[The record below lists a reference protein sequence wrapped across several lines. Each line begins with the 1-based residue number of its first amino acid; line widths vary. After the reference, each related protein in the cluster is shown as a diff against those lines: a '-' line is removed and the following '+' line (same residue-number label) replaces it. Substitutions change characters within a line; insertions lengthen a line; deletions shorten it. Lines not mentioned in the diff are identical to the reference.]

1 MATIDYI
8 AAHRLEV
15 PQKGD
20 ISVAHVG
27 AAEASACH
35 RDAVTELS
43 SYVDYLDRIDDAVGR
58 AQPAWW
64 SDGGMPA
71 ELSDLGSCTSVD
83 DFDTATR
90 KAMARLLTGTPRTAS
105 SGILLFLRGER
116 DGGQDFVALLKMSP
130 STVDH
135 AMFNP
140 KAPPSDAITV
150 AHLENVLPKPRD
162 LRKAAVLPNPAGPPL
177 RVVDLQVKELA
188 SYWLNFLGAATGPR
202 PKEVAKALA
211 ETTVSALVDQ
221 GVASADARQAVATGI
236 EEAGEAEEAVAP
248 QRFVED
254 VARRAKAEPERAWLR
269 AVELDSEL
277 TDKHVELPSAVVKGL
292 TTTIDLGGGVAIS
305 GPASQVDPR
314 ATIAM
319 DDGGW
324 YVEVRATQEPE
335 PHTQ

>member
-1 MATIDYI
+1 MATIRYI

-15 PQKGD
+15 PQEGD
-20 ISVAHVG
+20 ISVAFVG
-27 AAEASACH
+27 AAEASTFH

-64 SDGGMPA
+64 NDGGMPA
-71 ELSDLGSCTSVD
+71 ELSDLGSCTSVA

-90 KAMARLLTGTPRTAS
+90 GAMARLQAGTPRTAS

-130 STVDH
+130 TTVDH

-140 KAPPSDAITV
+140 EAPPSDAITV

-162 LRKAAVLPNPAGPPL
+162 LRKAAVLPNPTGPPL
-177 RVVDLQVKELA
+177 RVVDLQVRELA

-211 ETTVSALVDQ
+211 ETAVSALVDQ
-221 GVASADARQAVATGI
+221 EVAPADAREAVAAGI
-236 EEAGEAEEAVAP
+236 EEAGAAEDPVVP
-248 QRFVED
+248 QQFVED
-254 VARRAKAEPERAWLR
+254 VARRARAEPERAWSQ
-269 AVELDSEL
+269 AVELDPEL
-277 TDKHVELPSAVVKGL
+277 TDEHLELPPTVVKDL
-292 TTTIDLGGGVAIS
+292 TTTIDLGGGVTIS

-319 DDGGW
+319 DDVGW
-324 YVEVRATQEPE
+324 YVKVRATQEPE